1 MVIKGKSVAGAN
13 RLAQHLERTDT
24 NERADVIELR
34 DVAAGDL
41 QGALRELEAV
51 ASGCPNCK
59 KPFYHASI
67 NTRADERLTPEQ
79 RMQAIDRLEKDL
91 GLTGQPRAVVV
102 HEKEGREHC
111 HIVWSRIDLDKM
123 RTISDSHN
131 FRKHEIVA
139 RDLEREFGHARVQGA
154 HVERDGQ
161 ARPERTP
168 SHKEHQQAARTG
180 VSPKQAKEHITA
192 LWHSTDNGRA
202 FAEALTDSGWLLA
215 RGDRRDF
222 VAVDP
227 KGGTH
232 SLSRR
237 IEGAT
242 AKDVRARLADLDP
255 RGLPSVAEA
264 KEAQQQRQPAREPPR
279 QAERAATGRPD
290 HAAPEAFR
298 GKAPGRVM
306 DSAARAVEGVAG
318 GVLRGI
324 GKVLD
329 GAASLFEGLLG
340 GGPLPEQVQQ
350 AKDSAQASP
359 PAPEP
364 RPPRGP
370 DSVEAFLAE
379 ERQRFAEERRQALL
393 RDYGREV
400 PPETE
405 RDAKIERDRGGGGR
419 ER

>member
-1 MVIKGKSVAGAN
+1 
-13 RLAQHLERTDT
+13 
-24 NERADVIELR
+24 
-34 DVAAGDL
+34 
-41 QGALRELEAV
+41 
-51 ASGCPNCK
+51 
-59 KPFYHASI
+59 
-67 NTRADERLTPEQ
+67 
-79 RMQAIDRLEKDL
+79 
-91 GLTGQPRAVVV
+91 
-102 HEKEGREHC
+102 
-111 HIVWSRIDLDKM
+111 
-123 RTISDSHN
+123 
-131 FRKHEIVA
+131 
-139 RDLEREFGHARVQGA
+139 VQGA

-168 SHKEHQQAARTG
+168 SHKEMQQAARTG
-180 VSPKQAKEHITA
+180 ISPKEAREQMTA
-192 LWHSTDNGRA
+192 LWRSTDNGQA
-202 FAEALTDSGWLLA
+202 FQAALEEKGWLLA

-232 SLSRR
+232 SLARR

-264 KEAQQQRQPAREPPR
+264 KEAQQQRQPAREPAR

-318 GVLRGI
+318 GVLRGL

-329 GAASLFEGLLG
+329 SAASLFEGLLG
-340 GGPLPEQVQQ
+340 GGPSPEQVQQ

-364 RPPRGP
+364 KPPRGP
-370 DSVEAFLAE
+370 DSVEAFLAEERQRFAE